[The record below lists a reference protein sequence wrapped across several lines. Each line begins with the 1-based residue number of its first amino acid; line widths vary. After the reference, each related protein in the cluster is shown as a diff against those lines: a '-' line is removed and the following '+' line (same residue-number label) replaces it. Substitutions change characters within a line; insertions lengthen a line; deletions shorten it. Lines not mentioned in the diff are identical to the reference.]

1 MRGKHYNKRVS
12 NAMTINVRNDI
23 ASHIAE
29 TLDNRDEHFRVR
41 FICHE
46 AKKISKVRNNNK

>member
-23 ASHIAE
+23 ASHISE
-29 TLDNRDEHFRVR
+29 TLLIIEMSILELDLFVMKLKNLKS
-41 FICHE
+41 
-46 AKKISKVRNNNK
+46 KK